1 VLIISAIYQIFKTL
15 QNKANEGY
23 PTHEGGNELTT
34 QQRWP
39 IAKEG
44 FPFLF
49 PAALATL
56 FFAAMGW
63 LVVTLL
69 GFLLT
74 LVVVFFFRNLK
85 REVPDLKDVVLSPAD
100 GTIIDV
106 KECKE
111 DVFLR
116 ERALKVSISTSLL
129 DAHLMRAPVSG
140 KLIEGK
146 HRPDLFRAARRDKS
160 PLPREHNAVMLETED
175 SFRIV
180 LVQIATLAA
189 KKLVCYPHTGARLE
203 KGQIFGMNFGLRF
216 DFYLPTTVKPT
227 IWIGQHVKGGESVI
241 GYRG

>member
-1 VLIISAIYQIFKTL
+1 
-15 QNKANEGY
+15 
-23 PTHEGGNELTT
+23 LTT
-34 QQRWP
+34 QQKWP

-49 PAALATL
+49 PAAFGTV
-56 FFAAMGW
+56 FFAVMGW
-63 LVVTLL
+63 VVLTLL

-74 LVVVFFFRNLK
+74 LIVVFFFRNLK
-85 REVPDLKDVVLSPAD
+85 REVPDLKNVVLSPAD

-111 DVFLR
+111 DRFMK
-116 ERALKVSISTSLL
+116 ETALKVSISTSLV

-140 KLIEGK
+140 KLLEGSY
-146 HRPDLFRAARRDKS
+146 HPGRFRVASRDKS
-160 PLPREHNAVMLETED
+160 SLPKERNVVMLETED
-175 SFRIV
+175 RFKIV
-180 LVQIATLAA
+180 LVQIAGLVA
-189 KKLVCYPHTGARLE
+189 KKIVCYPNTGARLK
-203 KGQIFGMNFGLRF
+203 KGQIFGVIFGSRF

>member
-1 VLIISAIYQIFKTL
+1 
-15 QNKANEGY
+15 
-23 PTHEGGNELTT
+23 LTT
-34 QQRWP
+34 QQKWP

-49 PAALATL
+49 PAALATI

-63 LVVTLL
+63 LVLTLL

-74 LVVVFFFRNLK
+74 LVVVFFFGNLK
-85 REVPDLKDVVLSPAD
+85 REVPDLKDVILSPAD

-111 DVFLR
+111 DVFLQ
-116 ERALKVSISTSLL
+116 ERALKVSISTSLV
-129 DAHLMRAPVSG
+129 DGHLMRAPVSG
-140 KLIEGK
+140 KLIQGK
-146 HRPDLFRAARRDKS
+146 HRPDRFTVASRDES
-160 PLPREHNAVMLETED
+160 PLPRERNVILLETED
-175 SFRIV
+175 CFKIV
-180 LVQIATLAA
+180 LVQIASLIA
-189 KKLVCYPHTGARLE
+189 KKMVCYPYTGARLK
-203 KGQIFGMNFGLRF
+203 KGQIFGMIFGSRF

>member
-1 VLIISAIYQIFKTL
+1 LK
-15 QNKANEGY
+15 
-23 PTHEGGNELTT
+23 T

-56 FFAAMGW
+56 IFAAMGW
-63 LVVTLL
+63 LVLTLL

-74 LVVVFFFRNLK
+74 FVVVFFFRNLK
-85 REVPDLKDVVLSPAD
+85 REGPDLEDVVLSPAD

-106 KECKE
+106 KECKG
-111 DVFLR
+111 DVFLE
-116 ERALKVSISTSLL
+116 ERALKVSISTSLV

-146 HRPDLFRAARRDKS
+146 HCPDRLRMARQDKS
-160 PLPREHNAVMLETED
+160 PLPRERNAVMLETED
-175 SFRIV
+175 SFKIV
-180 LVQIATLAA
+180 LVQIKTLVAR
-189 KKLVCYPHTGARLE
+189 KLVCYPHTGARL
-203 KGQIFGMNFGLRF
+203 KRGQIFGMNYGSRF
-216 DFYLPTTVKPT
+216 DFYLPSTVKPT

-241 GYRG
+241 GYRGSEI

>member
-1 VLIISAIYQIFKTL
+1 M
-15 QNKANEGY
+15 
-23 PTHEGGNELTT
+23 T

-49 PAALATL
+49 PAALATV

-63 LVVTLL
+63 VVLTLL

-74 LVVVFFFRNLK
+74 VIVVFFFRNLE
-85 REVPDLKDVVLSPAD
+85 RAVPDLKNVVLSPAD

-111 DVFLR
+111 DVFLK
-116 ERALKVSISTSLL
+116 ERALKVSISTSLV

-140 KLIEGK
+140 KLIQGK
-146 HRPDLFRAARRDKS
+146 HRPDRFRVPSRDKS
-160 PLPREHNAVMLETED
+160 PLPRERNVILLETED
-175 SFRIV
+175 CFKIV
-180 LVQIATLAA
+180 LVQIASLIA
-189 KKLVCYPHTGARLE
+189 KKMVCYPHTGARLK
-203 KGQIFGMNFGLRF
+203 KGQIFGMIFGSRF
-216 DFYLPTTVKPT
+216 DFYLPMTVKPT